1 MMTYEPFFDRFL
13 RPALETTLFHVFYP
27 ILPPFF
33 PFPSPFFT
41 QKIVIFPKNL
51 DLPAEPALLRF
62 HLRTAYFPSFPPPD
76 PHPHP
81 GNCHLSPKK
90 HFQVISLSSYFF
102 NKNTSPQESPDF
114 PPAHPKTPIFPLK
127 PHKTQKNH
135 QKTSPSPYPIPYHF
149 YPKTSSSKGNPAKP
163 PFFMKNLRFS
173 PISHQNPGKPLKPLS
188 KHLSTRLFET
198 PIIPFTSPF
207 YPLLENC
214 AFHQIAGSSL
224 QKTPIFYT
232 PHITP

>member
-1 MMTYEPFFDRFL
+1 MMTYGLFFDHFL
-13 RPALETTLFHVFYP
+13 RPDLETTLFPVFRP

-33 PFPSPFFT
+33 PFLPLFFT
-41 QKIVIFPKNL
+41 RKPPIFPKNF
-51 DLPAEPALLRF
+51 DLPSEPALPRSY
-62 HLRTAYFPSFPPPD
+62 LRTLYFLPLPPHYP
-76 PHPHP
+76 PHPQ
-81 GNCHLSPKK
+81 NCHLSPKK
-90 HFQVISLSSYFF
+90 HLQVISLFSYFF

-114 PPAHPKTPIFPLK
+114 PPAHPKTPIFPSK

-135 QKTSPSPYPIPYHF
+135 QKTSPSPYPISYHF

-173 PISHQNPGKPLKPLS
+173 PIFHQNPGKPLKPLS
-188 KHLSTRLFET
+188 KHLPTRLFET
-198 PIIPFTSPF
+198 PIIPFTPPF